1 MDQFTPPPTPEVFTG
16 NELVA
21 RLIDLKEEKIA
32 LNNTIKE
39 LEIKNKK
46 LEEHNAILIG
56 AIKNITS
63 MGKDVL
69 NGYST
74 VMA

>member
-39 LEIKNKK
+39 LKIKNKK

-56 AIKNITS
+56 AIK
-63 MGKDVL
+63 KKRQWDKR
-69 NGYST
+69 YSKRLQ
-74 VMA
+74 